1 MQLSLCA
8 VGRKMPGWVS
18 TAAGDYQK
26 RLPKQWQFS
35 VFEVAQANLGST
47 AKNKIKEGEAL
58 LGCVPERAHVVALD
72 NRGKSWSTK
81 ELATELTR
89 WQELGKP
96 VSLLVG
102 GPDGLDDATF
112 QRADQKWS
120 LSPLTFPHPLVRVV
134 VIEQIYRAYSLTINH
149 PYHRA

>member
-1 MQLSLCA
+1 MPDWVGHA
-8 VGRKMPGWVS
+8 VS
-18 TAAGDYQK
+18 DYQK
-26 RLPKQWQFS
+26 RLPRQWQFK
-35 VFEVAQANLGST
+35 VHEVAQANLGST
-47 AKNKIKEGEAL
+47 NKNKEKEGQSLMA
-58 LGCVPERAHVVALD
+58 CVPPKAHTVALD

-81 ELATELTR
+81 ELATELNQ

-96 VSLLVG
+96 VSLLIG
-102 GPDGLDDATF
+102 GPDGLDETTF
-112 QRADQKWS
+112 KRADQRWS

>member
-1 MQLSLCA
+1 
-8 VGRKMPGWVS
+8 MPEWVQ
-18 TAAGDYQK
+18 TATADYQK
-26 RLPKQWQFS
+26 RLPKQWQFN
-35 VFEVAQANLGST
+35 VHEVAQANLGNT
-47 AKNKIKEGEAL
+47 AKNKLKEGEAL
-58 LGCVPERAHVVALD
+58 LACVPERAHVIALD
-72 NRGKSWSTK
+72 NRGKSWST
-81 ELATELTR
+81 EALATELTR

-112 QRADQKWS
+112 GRSDQKWS

-134 VIEQIYRAYSLTINH
+134 VVEQIYRAYTLTINH